1 MKEPWRVVR
10 KITHHS
16 LNSLHLVCFDYQPT
30 GRQKPMVNDNQ
41 LDPVQELNGHPKIRG
56 RSHIKVA
63 AMFVDEFKSS
73 EFRLPLSLTNVGVAQ
88 AYANPGP
95 KGDFCVVSVRACFVN
110 FFTHSTK
117 RYLMEWADIVTFHPE
132 HPKWDQKLQFTPQSA
147 ETTID
152 RGTFP
157 SLLYGSPPGPQRR
170 VKERSYRCSTM
181 P

>member
-95 KGDFCVVSVRACFVN
+95 KGDFCVVSVRAFFVN

-117 RYLMEWADIVTFHPE
+117 RYLNGQI
-132 HPKWDQKLQFTPQSA
+132 
-147 ETTID
+147 
-152 RGTFP
+152 
-157 SLLYGSPPGPQRR
+157 
-170 VKERSYRCSTM
+170 
-181 P
+181 